1 MIELQGDAGIIFRDG
16 LIKNLAAG
24 KLEVNFIKKDGSER
38 KMICT
43 RCADLMPALTPL
55 GEEEKQKRMQSN
67 SPDNLPVFDLE
78 AQGWRAFRID
88 SIKSVAFVLTE
99 IETI

>member
-24 KLEVNFIKKDGSER
+24 KLEVTFTKKDGSER

-43 RCADLMPALTPL
+43 RSNEIIPFN
-55 GEEEKQKRMQSN
+55 EESEKWKQSN
-67 SPDNLPVFDLE
+67 SPDNLPVWDVE
-78 AQGWRAFRID
+78 AHGWRAFRID
-88 SIKSVAFVLTE
+88 RITGVAFVLTE